1 MFKNNLQRV
10 FFGTIPVLFCC
21 AIGLTLANATVLPQA
36 PVTSSAQTKKLADLM
51 PEGDGKRLVVARCHN
66 CHSLETTI
74 NAHHDR
80 KEWDATIQRMVN
92 LGTYLTDDDRK
103 LVLDYLVANYP
114 PKDADSSAP
123 SPATPPSSPK

>member
-21 AIGLTLANATVLPQA
+21 AIGLTLANATARPQA
-36 PVTSSAQTKKLADLM
+36 PVTSPAQTKKLADLM

-80 KEWDATIQRMVN
+80 KEWDATLQRMIN

-114 PKDADSSAP
+114 PKDADSAATP
-123 SPATPPSSPK
+123 LATPPSSPK